1 MAYFFRFQAQSLK
14 ITSSPMLI
22 HEEILTRVFIA
33 CTNKFLWDKSVL
45 PINKS
50 SIRPGVPMMIWP
62 PSFLNFSMSVL
73 MFVPPIKSCCF
84 KSGTFSRKFASTS
97 DIWEANSRVGDIIKA
112 PIWWIFSVVSNFESI
127 SNIGIKKARV
137 FPLPVTASAATSFRS
152 RNNGI
157 VAAWKKR
164 TQNYGFQILS
174 RNHELTK

>member
-1 MAYFFRFQAQSLK
+1 
-14 ITSSPMLI
+14 MLI
-22 HEEILTRVFIA
+22 HDEILTRLFMA

-62 PSFLNFSMSVL
+62 PSFLNFSMSAL

-84 KSGTFSRKFASTS
+84 KSGIFSRKFASTS
-97 DIWEANSRVGDIIKA
+97 DIWVANSRVGEIIKA
-112 PIWWIFSVVSNFESI
+112 PIWWIFSDVSNFESI

-164 TQNYGFQILS
+164 KKRTQNYGFQILS
-174 RNHELTK
+174 WNHSLLFAWLY